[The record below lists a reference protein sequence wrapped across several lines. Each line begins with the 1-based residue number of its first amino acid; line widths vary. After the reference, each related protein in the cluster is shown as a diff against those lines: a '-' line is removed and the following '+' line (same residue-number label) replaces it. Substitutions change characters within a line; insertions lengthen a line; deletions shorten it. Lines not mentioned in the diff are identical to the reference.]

1 MIIQQKQFVKT
12 IYDFVYIAT
21 WIKHRSCDRFNRTLS
36 TKFSGIHKNYNWDK
50 YIELLMIVTA
60 SLRLEWW
67 FVIANLAKL
76 HSYTCL
82 ANLHNCF
89 GDKKRG
95 MKYFF
100 FLNTVNALYSTQ
112 YQLEKKHEAASNQ
125 NYQFWKI
132 RIF

>member
-21 WIKHRSCDRFNRTLS
+21 WIKHRSCDRFNRALS

-67 FVIANLAKL
+67 FVIANLTCITVLGIKKEGWSIFFPKYCKCTVFHSVPTREKAWSSKQSKL
-76 HSYTCL
+76 PI
-82 ANLHNCF
+82 
-89 GDKKRG
+89 
-95 MKYFF
+95 
-100 FLNTVNALYSTQ
+100 
-112 YQLEKKHEAASNQ
+112 LED
-125 NYQFWKI
+125 
-132 RIF
+132 

>member
-21 WIKHRSCDRFNRTLS
+21 WIKHRSCDRFNRTPS
-36 TKFSGIHKNYNWDK
+36 TKFSEIHKNYNWDK
-50 YIELLMIVTA
+50 HIELLMIVAA
-60 SLRLEWW
+60 SLGWEWW

-89 GDKKRG
+89 CDKKEDEGARSIFFP
-95 MKYFF
+95 KYCKC
-100 FLNTVNALYSTQ
+100 TVFHSVPTREKAWSSKQSKLPI
-112 YQLEKKHEAASNQ
+112 LED
-125 NYQFWKI
+125 
-132 RIF
+132 